1 MSDPAPLLPILA
13 HKQAIVDAVKRDRV
27 LILCAPP
34 GTGKSTQVPRFLLDR
49 PGKIL
54 VLQPRRIAARN
65 LALRVA
71 EELGEAVGGTVG
83 YQVRFEGKSR
93 EDTRIL
99 YQTYGVFFQQ
109 LLGDPLLEGIGTVLL
124 DEFHER
130 TLEADATLAWLKR
143 LRAEARPDLA
153 MVVMSATLE
162 LEGLK
167 AYLHPAPLIEVAAET
182 FPVEIQHQPPMT
194 QEAASLQ
201 ALRAFKRLLSQGLSG
216 SVLIFM
222 PGQGEIRRTLEA
234 FDPLCRQHGIGL
246 HELHGSMD
254 MEAQQRALRAPRS
267 GICVIVATNVA
278 ETSLTIPGVT
288 IVIDS
293 GQARIAA
300 YSPQRD
306 MNTLYLGSISLQNA
320 RQRAGRAGRTAP
332 GICVRLWSADRE
344 RAMPAALDPEIL
356 RVEPTDMAL
365 SLHSLADRFGR
376 IHKGLYKGLSAPGP
390 SATKPGQASG
400 PALPSHAVDGR
411 MLIPWLTPPSRELW
425 DMAEHALER
434 IGALGPAAAAGREG
448 ADGGGRITDI
458 GRTLVRFP
466 AHPVLARV
474 LLDARRAGVGSQ
486 AAAMAAVLESQTRRP
501 KGAPADLFILGADLA
516 TDLEARRFD
525 RETRES
531 YKQLLRLLEK
541 SPREDPQLDASPSAI
556 TKGAPAP
563 GGRLPPPGKIP
574 AAQRLTPQQE
584 EEALRAASTACWLIP
599 FQDRLAVRVEKSQSF
614 VLADGRKG
622 VVEAG
627 QVPAAVTVLLALEL
641 HETGGANQ
649 NRQVGIPMLLPCEPS
664 WVAAAFPGECRWVKV
679 GGWDETRKRVTQ
691 EEHLLF
697 RGLALERK
705 TLKEGVL
712 SPEES
717 ERLLVDKLVS
727 GEIELPGYDDDA
739 KQWVQRIRLAAR
751 HFPDYGLPKLDEE
764 DWRLIYHEICEG
776 RSSVRDLENVSVSR
790 AIREYLGPS
799 MAAFVDKAAP
809 VSMKLPGI
817 KHGKFTYFENAPPEL
832 SARLGDFVGMEGRL
846 TILEGKV
853 EVVYDILAPNY
864 RTVQKTADLTGF
876 WKNTYPEVKKELKRR
891 YPKHPWP

>member
-1 MSDPAPLLPILA
+1 MA
-13 HKQAIVDAVKRDRV
+13 HRQAIVDAVGRDRV

-34 GTGKSTQVPRFLLDR
+34 GTGKSTQVPRFMLER

-83 YQVRFEGKSR
+83 YQVRFEGKSNQ
-93 EDTRIL
+93 DTRIL

-109 LLGDPLLEGIGTVLL
+109 LLSDPLLDGIGTVLL

-162 LEGLK
+162 LEGLT
-167 AYLHPAPLIEVAAET
+167 AYLNPSPLIEVAAVT

-194 QEAASLQ
+194 QEPAALQ

-246 HELHGSMD
+246 FELHGSMD
-254 MEAQQRALRAPRS
+254 MEAQQRTLRAPMA
-267 GICVIVATNVA
+267 GACVIVSTNVA

-288 IVIDS
+288 VVIDS

-306 MNTLYLGSISLQNA
+306 MNTLYLGPISLQNA

-332 GICVRLWSADRE
+332 GICVRLWTADRE
-344 RAMPAALDPEIL
+344 KAMPAALDPEIL

-365 SLHSLADRFGR
+365 SLHSLADRFAR
-376 IHKGLYKGLSAPGP
+376 INQARPGSAGPPGHSAAAAAALPGP
-390 SATKPGQASG
+390 RAPD
-400 PALPSHAVDGR
+400 P
-411 MLIPWLTPPSRELW
+411 MLIPWLTPPSQALW
-425 DMAEHALER
+425 DMAEKALER
-434 IGALGPAAAAGREG
+434 IGALSPSTSTAAAPGAAGG
-448 ADGGGRITDI
+448 SRITDI

-474 LLDARRAGVGSQ
+474 LLDARQAGVGPQ
-486 AAAMAAVLESQTRRP
+486 VAAMAAVLESQTRRA
-501 KGAPADLFILGADLA
+501 KGAPADLFALGLDLA
-516 TDLEARRFD
+516 TDVEARRFD

-531 YKQLLRLLEK
+531 YRQLLRLLEK
-541 SPREDPQLDASPSAI
+541 QPYEGRDARQPRPVQSPL
-556 TKGAPAP
+556 
-563 GGRLPPPGKIP
+563 P
-574 AAQRLTPQQE
+574 AAGNRLTPQQE
-584 EEALRAASTACWLIP
+584 EERLRAAATRCWLIP
-599 FQDRLAVRVEKSQSF
+599 FQDRIAVRAEKSQSF
-614 VLADGRKG
+614 ALADGRKG

-627 QVPAAVTVLLALEL
+627 QVPAGVNVILALEL

-649 NRQVGIPMLLPCEPS
+649 NRQVGIPMLLPCDPA
-664 WVAAAFPGECRWVKV
+664 WVEEAFPGECRWTKV
-679 GGWDETRKRVTQ
+679 GGWDEARGRVTQ
-691 EEHLLF
+691 EDHLLF

-705 TLKEGVL
+705 TLKDGVL

-727 GEIELPGYDDDA
+727 GEIELPNFDDEA
-739 KQWVQRIRLAAR
+739 RQWVQRIRIAAR
-751 HFPDYGLPKLDEE
+751 HFPEYGLPKLDED

-776 RSSVRDLENVSVSR
+776 RSSVRDLESVSVSR
-790 AIREYLGPS
+790 ALREYLGAS
-799 MAAFVDKAAP
+799 LAAFVDKAAP
-809 VSMKLPGI
+809 VSMKLPGTRM
-817 KHGKFTYFENAPPEL
+817 GKFTYFENAAPEL
-832 SARLGDFVGMEGRL
+832 SARLGDFVGMEGRM

-864 RTVQKTADLTGF
+864 RTVQKTSDLSSF
-876 WKNTYPEVKKELKRR
+876 WKNTYPEVKKELKRK

>member
-1 MSDPAPLLPILA
+1 MA
-13 HKQAIVDAVKRDRV
+13 HRQAIVDAVGRDRV

-65 LALRVA
+65 LAMRVA

-83 YQVRFEGKSR
+83 YQVRFEGKSNQ
-93 EDTRIL
+93 DTRIL

-109 LLGDPLLEGIGTVLL
+109 LLSDPLLDGIGTVLL

-143 LRAEARPDLA
+143 LREDARPDLA

-167 AYLHPAPLIEVAAET
+167 AYLDPSPLIEVAAET

-194 QEAASLQ
+194 QEPAALQ

-246 HELHGSMD
+246 FELHGSMD
-254 MEAQQRALRAPRS
+254 MEAQQRALRAPMA
-267 GICVIVATNVA
+267 GTCVIVSTNVA

-288 IVIDS
+288 VVIDS

-332 GICVRLWSADRE
+332 GICVRLWTADRE

-376 IHKGLYKGLSAPGP
+376 IN
-390 SATKPGQASG
+390 QAG
-400 PALPSHAVDGR
+400 RINQDRPPAAEALPNPRAPDP
-411 MLIPWLTPPSRELW
+411 MLIPWLTPPSQALW
-425 DMAEHALER
+425 DMAERALER
-434 IGALGPAAAAGREG
+434 IGALSPPSGAEATPRTAGAAGDAG
-448 ADGGGRITDI
+448 AAGGSRITDI

-474 LLDARRAGVGSQ
+474 LLDARQAGVGPQ
-486 AAAMAAVLESQTRRP
+486 VAAMAAVLESQTRRA
-501 KGAPADLFILGADLA
+501 KGAPADLFALGIDLA
-516 TDLEARRFD
+516 TDVEARRFD

-531 YKQLLRLLEK
+531 YRQLLRLLEK
-541 SPREDPQLDASPSAI
+541 SAYEGRAAAPRS
-556 TKGAPAP
+556 GH
-563 GGRLPPPGKIP
+563 
-574 AAQRLTPQQE
+574 RLTPQQE
-584 EEALRAASTACWLIP
+584 EERLRAAATRCWLIP
-599 FQDRLAVRVEKSQSF
+599 FQDRIAVRTEKSHSF
-614 VLADGRKG
+614 TLADGRKG

-627 QVPAAVTVLLALEL
+627 QVPSGVNVILALEL

-649 NRQVGIPMLLPCEPS
+649 NRQVGIPMLLPCEPA
-664 WVAAAFPGECRWVKV
+664 WVEEAFPGECRWTKV
-679 GGWDETRKRVTQ
+679 GGWDEARGRVTQ
-691 EEHLLF
+691 EDHLLF

-705 TLKEGVL
+705 TLKDGVL

-727 GEIELPGYDDDA
+727 GEIELPNFDDEA
-739 KQWVQRIRLAAR
+739 RQWVQRIRIAAR
-751 HFPDYGLPKLDEE
+751 HFPEYGLPKMDED

-776 RSSVRDLENVSVSR
+776 RTSVRDLESVSVSR
-790 AIREYLGPS
+790 ALREYLGAS
-799 MAAFVDKAAP
+799 LAAFVDKAAP
-809 VSMKLPGI
+809 VSMKLPGTRM
-817 KHGKFTYFENAPPEL
+817 GKFTYFENAPPEL
-832 SARLGDFVGMEGRL
+832 SARLGDFVGMEGRMS
-846 TILEGKV
+846 ILEGKV

-864 RTVQKTADLTGF
+864 RTVQKTSDLSSF
-876 WKNTYPEVKKELKRR
+876 WKNTYPEVKKELKRK